1 MAGPDG
7 SVFERVQEDDG
18 EEAADAP
25 RAVGDGALE
34 VIRGERIDALALA
47 AGDS

>member
-1 MAGPDG
+1 MGRYSNEFKKTMVKKLLMPA
-7 SVFERVQEDDG
+7 
-18 EEAADAP
+18 